1 MGGREGGLI
10 TVNRG
15 TKENMRKCEQYSFL
29 VQAYK
34 QVDGKGL

>member
-1 MGGREGGLI
+1 M
-10 TVNRG
+10 NRG
-15 TKENMRKCEQYSFL
+15 TKENMRKGERYSFL